1 MRFRVVITSRALDDL
16 RDIRNFI
23 AKRSPGN
30 AERFLHR
37 LLSEFD
43 VLETLPDSFR
53 TAAENDAV
61 SYTLRQLIVKPY
73 RILYRV
79 TGRRVEILHV
89 RHGARQPAAPD
100 ELT

>member
-1 MRFRVVITSRALDDL
+1 MRFRVVITNRALDDL

-23 AKRSPGN
+23 AKRSPVN

-37 LLSEFD
+37 LLGEFD

-53 TAAENDAV
+53 TAPENDAV
-61 SYTLRQLIVKPY
+61 PYTLRQLIVKPY

-79 TGRRVEILHV
+79 TGRRVEILHI
-89 RHGARQPAAPD
+89 RHAARRPAAPD